1 MLYTKINFNFMKFA
15 VLIGWNGSVIKSF
28 LKAGEETGNEIKIK
42 YPRLDPIDDDFIDFM
57 KNADAI
63 FIHHFSGENIY
74 NNIMERIENIL
85 KNKKYVIA
93 IDPILSKYSTV
104 NKFIEEKV
112 SNYYFYGGY
121 ENIKNMVL
129 FIQGIFDKNKYEDP
143 KELPFSGVYNYG
155 KQNFNKKV
163 GILFY
168 RTAWV
173 DNDTK
178 IINYIIDKLNEK
190 NISAIPVFTNGF
202 GDKSRNI
209 KSAEECI
216 NEYFYHNNK
225 KIVDSVIN
233 LLSFSLIKKEDKSTL
248 LKLDVP
254 VFQGLIYYYKEY
266 NEWIDSSGLDVV
278 STIMSAM
285 LPEMDGTIEPVLI
298 GLIKKVTEKNTVF
311 RELIP
316 VKEQVNYMVNR
327 INNWINLKYKNNY
340 DKKIAIIL
348 HSGSS
353 FKDLEA
359 NIGTATGLD
368 TLNSVTNIMK
378 ILKNNGYNIN
388 DVPDNGESLI
398 KIIMDK
404 KAIPEGKWTSI
415 DDIINKNGYVYKMNL
430 NEYNKIFSEIPE
442 DSRKMIINKWGNIN
456 NERDYM
462 VLNNNFYITGILF
475 NNVFIGIQP
484 KRITFSDNA
493 NSIRTI
499 HDSLTPVTHYWLA
512 FYKYIQNIFKADA
525 IIHVGTH
532 GTLEFTPGKGLGL
545 SPSDFPEIS
554 IGEMPNLYLY
564 STNVPGEGIIAK
576 RRSYAVL
583 LDYITPPTE
592 YDDVPDDVKKLE
604 DLIDD
609 YEESEKAE
617 NEARENMIINEI
629 KDITSKIGLTI
640 DFDDYH
646 KATHEIEHRLN
657 LFKDSIIS
665 KGLYVYSNNIDDND
679 ISDYVI
685 TATRFDDSLYKKYGK
700 DKAKEIINDYLKNN
714 NDINEPE
721 KDIINKLK
729 FSPENEKINLLK
741 ALNGEYIESG
751 VSGSLSRGRYDV
763 LPSGRNF
770 YAVDPFKIPSY
781 SAWQIGV
788 ILANKLIENEYKK
801 DNKFPETIGFV
812 LWSTDAYRSDGELIS
827 QILYT
832 IGVEPVWQ
840 EGTKKIKDVKV
851 ISLDVLKRPRID
863 VVIESSGIVRD
874 NLFNIIE
881 LIDMAVKKVANL
893 NEDEDTNYI
902 IKHYKKYNHLYR
914 VFSSKPG
921 SYGSGVSNA
930 IESSKWKTENDL
942 ADVFIEWM
950 GYSYGNNNF
959 GKESKNELLSISK
972 NIETIVHKRE
982 IDEIDI
988 NDDSCNY
995 SYAGGFYLMAKKS
1008 GSKPNLMFED
1018 TFNPNKPKVRT
1029 MKEEIERTAIG
1040 KLLNDSWINAQKNFG
1055 YRGATEMLKKIE
1067 HLYGWAAT
1075 TKMVNDNI
1083 FNNIANKFVL
1093 NNDMKEWFKNENP
1106 WALSEI
1112 TSRLI
1117 EAYKRNIW
1125 NADDDIKNKLENEY
1139 MEIEGENE

>member
-1 MLYTKINFNFMKFA
+1 MKFA
-15 VLIGWNGSVIKSF
+15 VLIGWNGSVIQSF
-28 LKAGEETGNEIKIK
+28 IRAGEETGNEIKIK
-42 YPRLDPIDDDFIDFM
+42 YPRLDPIDSEFIEFI
-57 KNADAI
+57 KNADAV

-74 NNIMERIENIL
+74 NNILEEIESVIKGK
-85 KNKKYVIA
+85 KNVIA
-93 IDPILSKYSTV
+93 IDPILSNYSTAS
-104 NKFIEEKV
+104 KFIEEKV

-129 FIQGIFDKNKYEDP
+129 FIQNIFTPCHYEEP
-143 KELPFSGVYNYG
+143 AKLPFSGIYEYG
-155 KQNFNKKV
+155 NREFSKKV

-173 DNDTK
+173 DDDTK
-178 IINYIIDKLNEK
+178 IVNAVIDELNK
-190 NISAIPVFTNGF
+190 RNISAIPVFTNGF
-202 GDKSRNI
+202 GDKSRGI
-209 KSAEECI
+209 MSAEECI
-216 NEYFYHNNK
+216 NTYFYRDGK
-225 KIVDSVIN
+225 RCVDAVIN
-233 LLSFSLIKKEDKSTL
+233 MLSFSLIKQEDKSTL
-248 LKLDVP
+248 INLGVP
-254 VFQGLIYYYKEY
+254 VFQALIYYYKEEK
-266 NEWIDSSGLDVV
+266 EWLDSSGLDVV

-298 GLIKKVTEKNTVF
+298 GLIKKIHGHGTVY
-311 RELIP
+311 RELVP
-316 VKEQVNYMVNR
+316 VKQQCTYMANR
-327 INNWINLKYKNNY
+327 IEKWINLRHSRNS

-368 TLNSVTNIMK
+368 TLNSVSNIMK
-378 ILKNNGYNIN
+378 LLKENGYNL
-388 DVPDNGESLI
+388 DYLPENGESLI
-398 KIIMDK
+398 KYIMDK
-404 KAIPEGKWTSI
+404 KAIPEGKWTTVM
-415 DDIINKNGYVYKMNL
+415 DIIQKGGAVYGMPVEEYEEFY
-430 NEYNKIFSEIPE
+430 NELPE
-442 DSRKMIINKWGNIN
+442 DSKEMIKNRWGILNK
-456 NERDYM
+456 ERDYM
-462 VLNNNFYITGILF
+462 LLNGKIYIPGIKSG
-475 NNVFIGIQP
+475 NIFIGIQP
-484 KRITFSDNA
+484 KRITFSDNE

-512 FYKYIQNIFKADA
+512 FYKWIQDIFKADA

-554 IGEMPNLYLY
+554 IGSMPNLYLY

-592 YDDVPDDVKKLE
+592 YDDVPEDIKELE

-617 NEARENMIINEI
+617 NFSRESMIMENIQ
-629 KDITSKIGLTI
+629 KITSRIGLSI
-640 DFDDYH
+640 DFNDAH

-657 LFKDSIIS
+657 LFKDSIVT
-665 KGLYVYSNNIDDND
+665 KGLYVYGKDLDKAD
-679 ISDYVI
+679 IKDYVT
-685 TATRFDDSLYKKYGK
+685 TATRFDNSLVKKLGK
-700 DKAKEIINDYLKNN
+700 EEAGTIIMDHINN
-714 NDINEPE
+714 GKGIPE
-721 KDIINKLK
+721 LEARIIEKLSV
-729 FSPENEKINLLK
+729 SPENEKNNLLR
-741 ALNGEYIESG
+741 ALNGEFIEPG
-751 VSGSLSRGRYDV
+751 VSGSLTRGRYDV

-770 YAVDPFKIPSY
+770 YAVDPFKIPSH
-781 SAWQIGV
+781 SAWQVGV

-801 DNKFPETIGFV
+801 NNKFPETIGFV

-840 EGTKKIKDVKV
+840 EGTKKVKDVV
-851 ISLDVLKRPRID
+851 PIPMDILKRPRID
-863 VVIESSGIVRD
+863 VVVESSGIVRD

-881 LIDMAVKKVANL
+881 LIDMAIKKVAEL
-893 NEDEDTNYI
+893 NESDDINYI
-902 IKHYKKYNHLYR
+902 SKHYKKYKHLDR

-930 IESSKWKTENDL
+930 IESSKWGTENDL
-942 ADVFIEWM
+942 ADVFTEWM
-950 GYSYGNNNF
+950 GYSYGKNNF
-959 GKESKNELLSISK
+959 GRESKNELLSISRD
-972 NIETIVHKRE
+972 IETIIHKRE

-995 SYAGGFYLMAKKS
+995 SYAGGFYLMAKKV
-1008 GSKPNLMFED
+1008 GSKPSLMFED

-1040 KLLNDSWINAQKNFG
+1040 KLLNENWINAQKNFG

-1067 HLYGWAAT
+1067 HLYGWGAT

-1083 FNNIANKFVL
+1083 FNNIAEKFVL
-1093 NNDMKEWFKNENP
+1093 DKEMKEWFKKENP

-1112 TSRLI
+1112 TSRMI
-1117 EAYKRNIW
+1117 EAYKREIW
-1125 NADDDIKNKLENEY
+1125 HASDEMKEKLDEEY